1 VKIEEAM
8 AYAARIFDGKE
19 VSYWKLR
26 PLPSLKEL
34 KNPKPTTEQAKRG
47 MDDYVKNVESQKLW
61 EKKAVKAMQTPSTT
75 KAEFLTIM
83 EGIASNTELLQQ
95 VKERAKKARS

>member
-1 VKIEEAM
+1 MKTEEAIQ
-8 AYAARIFDGKE
+8 YVLKNYEGRE

-34 KNPKPTTEQAKRG
+34 KNPKPTPQQAKEG
-47 MDDYVKNVESQKLW
+47 MQDYIKNVESQKLW
-61 EKKAVKAMQTPSTT
+61 EKKAVKAMQKPSTT

-83 EGIASNTELLQQ
+83 EGIASNTKLLQQ
-95 VKERAKKARS
+95 VKERAQKARS

>member
-1 VKIEEAM
+1 MKIEEAM
-8 AYAARIFDGKE
+8 AYATRIFDGKE

-34 KNPKPTTEQAKRG
+34 KNPKPTPQQAKEG
-47 MDDYVKNVESQKLW
+47 MQHYVENVKDQKLW
-61 EKKAVKAMQTPSTT
+61 EKKAVKAMQKPNTT

-83 EGIASNTELLQQ
+83 EGIASNMKLLQQ
-95 VKERAKKARS
+95 VKERAQKARS